1 MRASG
6 LRGATGA
13 TGMRGS
19 TGATGQPASR
29 RKRHAGCPGR
39 PEMLFSSIYSVPDV
53 SQKQQVP
60 LSAD

>member
-29 RKRHAGCPGR
+29 RKRHAGCPGIQ
-39 PEMLFSSIYSVPDV
+39 P
-53 SQKQQVP
+53 
-60 LSAD
+60 